1 MIPSCRLWLAALFVL
16 SGQTGLAQVLSS
28 GSHTVTVQVPQIT
41 ALQIMTLTLALN
53 VSAVNGQPGIDEMTV
68 TDRSSQLVWGINSS
82 GKKITASTS
91 LATPLF
97 RLKLVALN
105 PTKGTPAPEI
115 TLSTTPSDFLLNVGR
130 SAGSCILSYTGV
142 ALASQGVGT
151 DSHVITFT
159 VLNQ

>member
-1 MIPSCRLWLAALFVL
+1 MIPVRLSWLAAFIVL
-16 SGQTGLAQVLSS
+16 SGQVGLAQVLAS
-28 GSHTVTVQVPQIT
+28 GSHTVTVQVPEIT
-41 ALQIMTLTLALN
+41 ALQVMTLTLALN
-53 VSAVNGQPGIDEMTV
+53 VSAINAQPGIDEITV
-68 TDRSSQLVWGINSS
+68 TDRSSQLLWGINGS

-91 LATPLF
+91 IAAPIF

-105 PTKGTPAPEI
+105 PTRGAPAPEM

-130 SAGSCILSYTGV
+130 SAGSCILGYTGV

-151 DSHVITFT
+151 DSHVVTFT

>member
-1 MIPSCRLWLAALFVL
+1 
-16 SGQTGLAQVLSS
+16 
-28 GSHTVTVQVPQIT
+28 
-41 ALQIMTLTLALN
+41 MTLTLALN
-53 VSAVNGQPGIDEMTV
+53 VSAVNAQAGIDEMTV

-91 LATPLF
+91 ITNPLF
-97 RLKLVALN
+97 KLKLAALN

-115 TLSTTPSDFLLNVGR
+115 TLSTTPSDLLLNVGR

-151 DSHVITFT
+151 DSHVVTFT